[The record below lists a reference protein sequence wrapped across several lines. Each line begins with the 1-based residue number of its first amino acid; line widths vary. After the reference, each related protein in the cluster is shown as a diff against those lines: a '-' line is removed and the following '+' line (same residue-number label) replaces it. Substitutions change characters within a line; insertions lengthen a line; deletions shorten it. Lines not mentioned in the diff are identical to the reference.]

1 MPIEIPSDL
10 TPELVPFAW
19 LLGEWE
25 GDGFLGYGDVD
36 QRPFRQHVHFAHHGL
51 PFLEYRAETHLIDED
66 GLPARLIA
74 VENGFWQL
82 ERSFEDGDLGPG
94 LLPPDV
100 VPVLRDADSVEKLRT
115 ADGGFPVLATI
126 NRPGGVSELYLGEI
140 NGPRIQL
147 GTDAVMRSPGAK
159 QYTAATRMFGL
170 VNGDLF
176 WAWDMAAEGHPLGTH
191 ASAELKKKD

>member
-1 MPIEIPSDL
+1 MPIEIPTDL

-51 PFLEYRAETHLIDED
+51 PFLEYRAETHLVDDD
-66 GLPARLIA
+66 GLPSRLIA
-74 VENGFWQL
+74 VENGFWQVD
-82 ERSFEDGDLGPG
+82 RRFEDGDLGPG

-100 VPVLRDADSVEKLRT
+100 VPVLRDAEAVEKLRT
-115 ADGGFPVLATI
+115 DSGGFPIVATI
-126 NRPGGVSELYLGEI
+126 SRPGGVGELYVGEI
-140 NGPRIQL
+140 NGPRIQI
-147 GTDAVMRSPGAK
+147 GTDAVTRSAGAK
-159 QYTAATRMFGL
+159 EYTAATRMFGL

-191 ASAELKKKD
+191 ASAELKKRG

>member
-1 MPIEIPSDL
+1 MPVEIPTDL

-25 GDGFLGYGDVD
+25 GDGFLGYADVD

-51 PFLEYRAETHLIDED
+51 PFLEYRAETHLIDDD
-66 GLPARLIA
+66 GLPSRLIA
-74 VENGFWQL
+74 VESGFWQL
-82 ERSFEDGDLGPG
+82 DRGFEDGDLGPG
-94 LLPPDV
+94 LMPPDV
-100 VPVLRDADSVEKLRT
+100 VPVLRDADSVEQLRT
-115 ADGGFPVLATI
+115 GSGGFPVLATI
-126 NRPGGVSELYLGEI
+126 NRPGGVSELYVGEI

-147 GTDAVMRSPGAK
+147 GTDAVMRSAGAK
-159 QYTAATRMFGL
+159 SYTAATRMFGL

-176 WAWDMAAEGHPLGTH
+176 WAWDMAAEGHELATH